1 MAMLGSDVREVFEAI
16 LPDDALI
23 SLIDRAGF
31 QERERKCEAL
41 WLLRTLVLT
50 AASGRGGRQADVAQN
65 YFANG
70 TDAVTRSSFYRW
82 FGPALENVMTGVR
95 DRALSY
101 ARACQPDLPGVLGKY
116 VSDWHILDSTT
127 VKLPRT
133 LLDQY
138 PGAGDYAALKIHK
151 RFSVGIG
158 TTVDYWLSPARE
170 HDAMHFKLDE
180 SWRGKGLLCDLGYAS
195 FGLIAGCEQHDMR
208 YVIRLKDSWKPKVLS
223 VSRGT
228 LTETFAQGSDLHFL
242 LAEEVL
248 QLDGKVIDAEVELGA
263 ARLRARLVAVPTDK
277 GYCFFLTNL
286 PATIAPRS
294 VADLYRV
301 RWEIELDNK
310 LDKSACRLD
319 EVTARTGP
327 ALRALIHASM
337 VASMIACLLAHHHR
351 RRSAPAPKRPTR
363 RKKPPI
369 HPQALARSM
378 AGAAAV
384 IAQTFDLG
392 TKAANDKW
400 NFFADLFN
408 RATDPNWRSRPSI
421 LDQMRGWT
429 LTPGRRKR
437 PVPRA
442 AAASVPR

>member
-1 MAMLGSDVREVFEAI
+1 MIA
-16 LPDDALI
+16 P
-23 SLIDRAGF
+23 
-31 QERERKCEAL
+31 
-41 WLLRTLVLT
+41 
-50 AASGRGGRQADVAQN
+50 
-65 YFANG
+65 
-70 TDAVTRSSFYRW
+70 
-82 FGPALENVMTGVR
+82 
-95 DRALSY
+95 
-101 ARACQPDLPGVLGKY
+101 
-116 VSDWHILDSTT
+116 
-127 VKLPRT
+127 
-133 LLDQY
+133 
-138 PGAGDYAALKIHK
+138 
-151 RFSVGIG
+151 
-158 TTVDYWLSPARE
+158 SPAPTSGLTHASADMLPTRLSAE
-170 HDAMHFKLDE
+170 VDGSLTCAVVPLSE
-180 SWRGKGLLCDLGYAS
+180 SA
-195 FGLIAGCEQHDMR
+195 
-208 YVIRLKDSWKPKVLS
+208 WKPKVLS